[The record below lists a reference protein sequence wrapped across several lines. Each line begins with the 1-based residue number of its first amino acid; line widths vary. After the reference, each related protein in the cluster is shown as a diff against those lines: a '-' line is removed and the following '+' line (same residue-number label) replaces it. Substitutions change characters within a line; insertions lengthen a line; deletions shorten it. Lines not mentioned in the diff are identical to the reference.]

1 MTTMFDTFNQRIQS
15 FVSEAKNRRLLLG
28 TGSYSTPFRG
38 TLFGCSDSLGVAKHL
53 ATERVDILWLGANP
67 NVDRSVRKIMANDTK
82 DTDEFDSFLRQAH
95 SGRYAEQVW
104 DKAGLPSVGWDPIGK
119 PVGSWSVYAELL
131 GKVGRPDRIA
141 MANVIPWGSSVA
153 KDFWKPLGQID
164 AELLDRLLRFSDELN
179 TEITLA
185 LRPKLIIVPKS
196 LGESPETR
204 RMGIA
209 AGRARN
215 LKAHTIKLS
224 RTSFQFAVGKVE
236 RGGQPWTV
244 AYLPHPS
251 ALRLEKEDRVTIVE
265 QARAVLSAAIAG

>member
-15 FVSEAKNRRLLLG
+15 FVSEPKNRRLLLG

-38 TLFGCSDSLGVAKHL
+38 TLFGCSDSVDVAQHL
-53 ATERVDILWLGANP
+53 ATERADILWLGANP
-67 NVDRSVRKIMANDTK
+67 NVDRSVGKILANDPT
-82 DTDEFDSFLRQAH
+82 DTSEFDSFLRQAQ

-131 GKVGRPDRIA
+131 GKVGRANRVA

-153 KDFWKPLGQID
+153 KDFWKPLAQIEP
-164 AELLDRLLRFSDELN
+164 ALLERLLRFADELN

-209 AGRARN
+209 ASRARN
-215 LKAHTIKLS
+215 LKAHTVKLS
-224 RTSFQFAVGKVE
+224 RTDFQFSVGKVE

-251 ALRLEKEDRVTIVE
+251 ALRLEKDDRVTIVE
-265 QARAVLSAAIAG
+265 QARAVLSRAMAD